1 MAILRWLTILVSIG
15 AAVAQTPKLGG
26 DYSGVLG
33 PLHLK
38 LHLKV
43 GSGAVEG
50 TLDSVDQ
57 GANGLVVALP
67 VEKPCDFAWVL
78 KFTGADLKPVS
89 DK

>member
-1 MAILRWLTILVSIG
+1 VEL
-15 AAVAQTPKLGG
+15 LGHKG
-26 DYSGVLG
+26 R
-33 PLHLK
+33 LHF
-38 LHLKV
+38 
-43 GSGAVEG
+43 
-50 TLDSVDQ
+50 TQ